1 MYDKIK
7 DLQLRVRDGQLR
19 AWPVGKATRRGRLFE
34 AGNVGRCGEMGIR
47 FYCLGCGEKLNVKA
61 FQGGRRGLCPYCG
74 ASIDIPT
81 KSTRPSSKR
90 RQRQESPPGHA
101 PSGGGGLAGQPP
113 ARGPAGPPAGTPAT
127 GNPGQGVSPS
137 ANTPGTVA
145 TPAAPATT
153 QPAGAQPY
161 PGPGATPTGPLGQ
174 ASPITPAQTPA
185 SPLGQPAASPSP
197 PGQPTAP
204 PSPLDQPT
212 PLPSSI
218 GWPGADAP
226 IQTTSATPADP
237 PDAAG
242 AQAYP
247 ASASSP
253 SPSPAQTDPL
263 AQSPDAVWY
272 VRPASG
278 GQFGPATSDVMRTW
292 IAEGRV
298 GPDSLVWQE
307 GWRDWQQAAEVFPP
321 LASGQLESELGAVG
335 TSGGAS
341 TGAPTRG
348 YDRPSR
354 SRSVALN
361 AAIIAALI
369 LAVAA
374 LLGIFLWVLKGG
386 PERQG
391 DASTRAPTSVAS
403 AVHGPPAE
411 RSIPAASGHH
421 GA

>member
-1 MYDKIK
+1 MYNKVK
-7 DLQLRVRDGQLR
+7 DLQLHVRNEQLR
-19 AWPVGKATRRGRLFE
+19 AWPVGKAAWRGRLFE

-47 FYCLGCGEKLNVKA
+47 FYCSGCGEKLNIKA
-61 FQGGRRGLCPYCG
+61 FQAGRRGLCPYCG

-90 RQRQESPPGHA
+90 RRPRQESPPGHD
-101 PSGGGGLAGQPP
+101 PTGGGGLTRQPP
-113 ARGPAGPPAGTPAT
+113 ARSPAGPPAG
-127 GNPGQGVSPS
+127 
-137 ANTPGTVA
+137 
-145 TPAAPATT
+145 
-153 QPAGAQPY
+153 AQPDQ
-161 PGPGATPTGPLGQ
+161 GPGATPTEPLGQ
-174 ASPITPAQTPA
+174 APPITPAQTPTA
-185 SPLGQPAASPSP
+185 PLGQPAASLSP
-197 PGQPTAP
+197 AGQPTAS
-204 PSPLDQPT
+204 PSPLGQPT
-212 PLPSSI
+212 SLPSSI
-218 GWPGADAP
+218 GSPGADAP
-226 IQTTSATPADP
+226 LQTTSATSANP

-247 ASASSP
+247 ASAPSP

-278 GQFGPATSDVMRTW
+278 GQFGPATSDLMRTW

-298 GPDSLVWQE
+298 GPNSLVWQE